1 LPLEPVLGALL
12 AVRRQPAGGRRQP
25 RRAARVRLADRLPHH
40 ARLGRARSRRSR
52 RDRGAPRHRRRR
64 AAVAPMELAAGS
76 LAGALSGAL
85 GAIAFALVQITA
97 KRLRNAALV
106 RRGLPPYRDVI
117 LVLFPFLLAFGV
129 LGALAGALAAA
140 LFGAWWPA
148 SALAGTAAPALLAAV
163 VVVFATMQALERPG
177 R

>member
-1 LPLEPVLGALL
+1 
-12 AVRRQPAGGRRQP
+12 
-25 RRAARVRLADRLPHH
+25 
-40 ARLGRARSRRSR
+40 
-52 RDRGAPRHRRRR
+52 
-64 AAVAPMELAAGS
+64 MELAAGF

-85 GAIAFALVQITA
+85 GAIPFALVQITA

-129 LGALAGALAAA
+129 LGALGGALAAA
-140 LFGAWWPA
+140 LAGAWWPA